1 MTQLIFLKK
10 EMGKVQFSDVVSL
23 KHELRNFEK
32 ILNGNRKSDV
42 PDEGVNFVDE
52 F

>member
-1 MTQLIFLKK
+1 MLFLKK
-10 EMGKVQFSDVVSL
+10 MNFE
-23 KHELRNFEK
+23 NFEK

>member
-1 MTQLIFLKK
+1 MNF
-10 EMGKVQFSDVVSL
+10 E
-23 KHELRNFEK
+23 NFEK

>member
-10 EMGKVQFSDVVSL
+10 EMGKVQFSDTVSL